1 MPAHKA
7 FVRPIPLEE
16 RLELERLRRQAPG
29 GVVRRAQTAL
39 QSLCAFSVAKIAR
52 IVVDLRMRAAPAG
65 DAVAVARETL
75 AAFTR
80 DKGTT
85 LAAAIAYYTLL
96 SIFPLLLGLLAVL
109 GVVVS
114 APDARTQLVT
124 AVAALFPG
132 AGELIRG
139 TVQDVVDGRGA
150 AGLVATLGLLWAARG
165 VFEVITQAL
174 DRVWQTQHERG
185 FLLSAALAVGM
196 VLAVAL
202 IFVASLLLSAG
213 LEVALKFQLP
223 VLGLSLAALP
233 LLMPLLGLAFP
244 LLITFA
250 IFAALYWI
258 GPNRAVPWGCAWP
271 GALLA
276 SILFEL
282 SKQAFALY
290 LSSFAHLN
298 AVYGSIGAVVALLT
312 WAYYVAIV
320 LLVGAEFN
328 AVLARRRGLAV
339 AEAPG
344 AGIEELASRF
354 LQDRWG
360 ARRRRQPTQR

>member
-1 MPAHKA
+1 MPASE
-7 FVRPIPLEE
+7 V
-16 RLELERLRRQAPG
+16 
-29 GVVRRAQTAL
+29 
-39 QSLCAFSVAKIAR
+39 
-52 IVVDLRMRAAPAG
+52 
-65 DAVAVARETL
+65 VAVARETF

-109 GVVVS
+109 GAVVS
-114 APDARTQLVT
+114 APDTRAQLIT

-132 AGELIRG
+132 AGDLIAG

-165 VFEVITQAL
+165 AFEAITQAL
-174 DRVWQTQHERG
+174 DRVWQTQQERG
-185 FLLSAALAVGM
+185 FLLGAALSVGM

-202 IFVASLLLSAG
+202 IFIASLLLSAG
-213 LEVALKFQLP
+213 LQFALKFQFP
-223 VLGLSLAALP
+223 ILGISLSALP
-233 LLMPLLGLAFP
+233 LLVPLLGLAVP
-244 LLITFA
+244 LLITYA
-250 IFAALYWI
+250 IFAGLYKF

-276 SILFEL
+276 SVLFEL

-290 LSSFAHLN
+290 LSSFAHFN

-344 AGIEELASRF
+344 AGIEAVASRF
-354 LQDRWG
+354 LASRWG
-360 ARRRRQPTQR
+360 ARLRRPPQ